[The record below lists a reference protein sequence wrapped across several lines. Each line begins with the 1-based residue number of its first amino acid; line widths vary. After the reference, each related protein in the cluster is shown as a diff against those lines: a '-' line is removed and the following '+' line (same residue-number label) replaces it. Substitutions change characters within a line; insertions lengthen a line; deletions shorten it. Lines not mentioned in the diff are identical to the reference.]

1 MKRILNV
8 EIKRSFRNK
17 FFILSICISMVLV
30 LWFAVERIP
39 FCIQENEYNL
49 ANSTGEIFFEVSFLN
64 FICSENLYIQQKLFY
79 VLIPVLATISY
90 GGSFYTD
97 INSGFIEH
105 IGVRVKKTHF
115 LISKYIS
122 TFICSGVSIILPA
135 VMSFIISAAF
145 LPSMKPE
152 VSYIFTNITSEYKW
166 SEILFTNPYLYIFI
180 NFVLLFLYSGFI
192 GCMGLTVSYFSSKYF
207 LPIIFPL
214 IFHIATSLVFELT
227 GLVGFS
233 PRNVIVTL
241 SEETT
246 TFSVFAVLLMLF
258 VLSFFPY
265 FLIGIKRSIFDY
277 EK

>member
-1 MKRILNV
+1 M
-8 EIKRSFRNK
+8 
-17 FFILSICISMVLV
+17 
-30 LWFAVERIP
+30 
-39 FCIQENEYNL
+39 
-49 ANSTGEIFFEVSFLN
+49 
-64 FICSENLYIQQKLFY
+64 
-79 VLIPVLATISY
+79 TI
-90 GGSFYTD
+90 
-97 INSGFIEH
+97 
-105 IGVRVKKTHF
+105 VQ
-115 LISKYIS
+115 
-122 TFICSGVSIILPA
+122 
-135 VMSFIISAAF
+135 
-145 LPSMKPE
+145 
-152 VSYIFTNITSEYKW
+152 
-166 SEILFTNPYLYIFI
+166 
-180 NFVLLFLYSGFI
+180 FI